1 MFLFYRSQIRPWLS
15 YSIVQFGKILCS
27 DSTHPPPF
35 LLTPQEFAV
44 LEGNEAYVTVC
55 ECLKTVRGNFVKSL
69 KGGKAEGG
77 GERKE
82 RYPTQ
87 EGDVVLITYV
97 RSYTVAI
104 CSTPCCNNICRAI
117 VLESSVFD
125 SSKSQY
131 ITEG

>member
-1 MFLFYRSQIRPWLS
+1 MLLFYRSQIRPWLS
-15 YSIVQFGKILCS
+15 YSIVHFGKILCS

-69 KGGKAEGG
+69 KGWKAEGGGGGG

-82 RYPTQ
+82 
-87 EGDVVLITYV
+87 
-97 RSYTVAI
+97 
-104 CSTPCCNNICRAI
+104 
-117 VLESSVFD
+117 
-125 SSKSQY
+125 
-131 ITEG
+131 

>member
-77 GERKE
+77 RKE
-82 RYPTQ
+82 RTISNPGGRCRSHYICK
-87 EGDVVLITYV
+87 VLHS
-97 RSYTVAI
+97 RHM
-104 CSTPCCNNICRAI
+104 
-117 VLESSVFD
+117 LD
-125 SSKSQY
+125 SLLQ
-131 ITEG
+131 

>member
-15 YSIVQFGKILCS
+15 YSIVQFGKILCF
-27 DSTHPPPF
+27 DSTHPP

-69 KGGKAEGG
+69 KGWKAEGGG

-82 RYPTQ
+82 RINCDIQPRREVSFSLYM
-87 EGDVVLITYV
+87 
-97 RSYTVAI
+97 
-104 CSTPCCNNICRAI
+104 
-117 VLESSVFD
+117 
-125 SSKSQY
+125 
-131 ITEG
+131 

>member
-1 MFLFYRSQIRPWLS
+1 MAKKKKENKRLLMFLFYRSQIRPWLS

-55 ECLKTVRGNFVKSL
+55 ECLKTVSGNFVKSL
-69 KGGKAEGG
+69 KGGGG
-77 GERKE
+77 GGGGGAEKGKNKL

-87 EGDVVLITYV
+87 EGGVVVLITYV

-104 CSTPCCNNICRAI
+104 CSTPC
-117 VLESSVFD
+117 
-125 SSKSQY
+125 
-131 ITEG
+131 